1 MTDTTEGF
9 EMAAGSGHPEEWA
22 QPSDT
27 MEWLRE
33 LLAKAS
39 SGPWRV
45 NDKNESGD
53 FYVAPQDSPTWIL
66 LVGALGGILTNGT
79 AESNAELAS
88 LAPALAD
95 TVLALVEALE
105 ARSLERNHDITHGCY
120 RWDDPASCAIKGYLR
135 DGADNAHRQALAKAA
150 VRLGG
155 WEGTA

>member
-79 AESNAELAS
+79 AESNAELAA
-88 LAPALAD
+88 LAPALAE
-95 TVLALVEALE
+95 TVLALVEA
-105 ARSLERNHDITHGCY
+105 AREMKAAGRVLIIAAKTGDSAPDETLALHAAMVR
-120 RWDDPASCAIKGYLR
+120 
-135 DGADNAHRQALAKAA
+135 GAEALAKAA
-150 VRLGG
+150 ALR
-155 WEGTA
+155 EN